1 MYLKL
6 SGIVIVIKL
15 LPEQPS
21 LSSWMHLINP
31 SAHQK
36 SQATFIECYFITV
49 WDFSPKW
56 LQIRRNVY

>member
-49 WDFSPKW
+49 WDFSPK
-56 LQIRRNVY
+56 